1 MGEGEG
7 PYERGRD
14 RKFSVIKSGGG
25 GRGGVRAFPS
35 VIMNKRAMMALD
47 RSSELRR

>member
-25 GRGGVRAFPS
+25 GGGG
-35 VIMNKRAMMALD
+35 
-47 RSSELRR
+47 SELFHQSS